1 MSIGFGF
8 DGKEKKQGVKLNMEE
23 VNKLTKEYKKLKKYM
38 KSTMYELQTLNGSET
53 VISELLDKYGDK

>member
-23 VNKLTKEYKKLKKYM
+23 VDKLTKEYKKLKKYM
-38 KSTMYELQTLNGSET
+38 KSTMYELQTLNASET
-53 VISELLDKYGDK
+53 VISELLYKYGDK

>member
-8 DGKEKKQGVKLNMEE
+8 DGKEKKQDVKLNMEE
-23 VNKLTKEYKKLKKYM
+23 VDKLTKEYKKLKKYM

>member
-23 VNKLTKEYKKLKKYM
+23 VDKLTKEYKKLKKYM
-38 KSTMYELQTLNGSET
+38 KSTMYELQTLNASET

>member
-1 MSIGFGF
+1 
-8 DGKEKKQGVKLNMEE
+8 MEE
-23 VNKLTKEYKKLKKYM
+23 VDKLTKEYKKLKKYM

>member
-23 VNKLTKEYKKLKKYM
+23 VDKLTKEYKKLKKYM

>member
-8 DGKEKKQGVKLNMEE
+8 DGKEKKQGVKINMEE
-23 VNKLTKEYKKLKKYM
+23 VDKLTKEYKKLKKYM